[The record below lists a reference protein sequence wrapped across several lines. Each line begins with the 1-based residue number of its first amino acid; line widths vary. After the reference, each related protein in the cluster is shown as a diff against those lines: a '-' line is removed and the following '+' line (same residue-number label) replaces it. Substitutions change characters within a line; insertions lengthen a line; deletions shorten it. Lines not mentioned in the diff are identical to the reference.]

1 MTHLAFR
8 RDTAAHLLRARPL
21 QILRPRCNDICQAV
35 CEAHVDISCSQVRRV
50 VAQFAKKTAEITV
63 QCGKRLHQMGFPVH
77 HQQLNIMIVLWL
89 GVSNWLCSVGCLIL
103 QCHRIM
109 IFFLQK
115 EHQLWTVRDCLLKV
129 PHMTLSTV
137 GYDLFSLMIFLLCL
151 ERVTAFFKL
160 GLHYVIFDID
170 RTLLILISCLLIIS
184 FKIAAAWAIA
194 FMDMYRKVSALCHMR
209 ECINPIIYRSTAWT
223 YMIIGYLTVVFYL
236 ATVALW
242 LHRRNT
248 TCTIMRQMQLNRERS
263 IARSIA
269 FVILCT
275 FVCQILPWTLELVLT
290 DKHMLHFVSLPLRTM
305 NWSLTPT
312 IYLVIHPDLRKQMK
326 KFFNRIRACSQQ
338 SRGNLN
344 LSSVYVGY
352 PIH

>member
-1 MTHLAFR
+1 MHCRHSMNTLLLAML
-8 RDTAAHLLRARPL
+8 H
-21 QILRPRCNDICQAV
+21 QIHRPRKANLLFIA
-35 CEAHVDISCSQVRRV
+35 
-50 VAQFAKKTAEITV
+50 
-63 QCGKRLHQMGFPVH
+63 G
-77 HQQLNIMIVLWL
+77 L
-89 GVSNWLCSVGCLIL
+89 GVSNWLCSIGCLIL

-109 IFFLQK
+109 IFYLQK
-115 EHQLWTVRDCLLKV
+115 EHQLWTLD
-129 PHMTLSTV
+129 
-137 GYDLFSLMIFLLCL
+137 D
-151 ERVTAFFKL
+151 FFALPRK
-160 GLHYVIFDID
+160 
-170 RTLLILISCLLIIS
+170 T
-184 FKIAAAWAIA
+184 AAWAIA
-194 FMDMYRKVSALCHMR
+194 FMDMHRKVSALCHMR

-236 ATVALW
+236 ATVALL
-242 LHRRNT
+242 LHRRST

-290 DKHMLHFVSLPLRTM
+290 DKHVLHSVSLPLRTM

-326 KFFNRIRACSQQ
+326 NFFNRIRACSQQ

-344 LSSVYVGY
+344 LNSVYVGY
-352 PIH
+352 PIN